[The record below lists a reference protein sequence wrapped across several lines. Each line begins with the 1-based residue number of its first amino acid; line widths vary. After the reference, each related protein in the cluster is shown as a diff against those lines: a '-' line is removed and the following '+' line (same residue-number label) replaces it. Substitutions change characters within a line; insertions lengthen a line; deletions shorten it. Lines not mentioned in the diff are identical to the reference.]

1 MHLKYIELFGF
12 KTFPDKIRIPFD
24 RGINV
29 IVGPNGCGKTNIVD
43 AVRFILGEQNLK
55 ELRLKSMNDIIF
67 HGSNIRN
74 GSSVALCRG
83 VFENGGGGSFKYKD
97 FSEVMVERRHFK
109 NKETEYKINGI
120 SIPYR
125 EYLDFF
131 IESGLSKHYSI
142 IDSYKINA
150 LLNYKPTELRLFFEE
165 ASGITKYK
173 IQKKSAS
180 KKLEASVNNLL
191 RIGDMLGEVES
202 RLEDLEKS
210 AKKLEECRLTATEK
224 NRYEYVLYVRSK
236 NKIISDI
243 NKYKSE
249 LEIYSAQLAEADA
262 LIASLLDILTDA
274 KTLFDDIEKTYKTAT
289 NEKNSRLIKLAKL
302 CSDIE
307 YLEIKIKDIESEIT
321 KKTKEADELDESRK
335 RNAEKLT
342 GLSEKLSTDESN
354 FKNLNEKLNI
364 KAKLLAE
371 KKDLMLRVKGILA
384 NIEDEILDIVEKS
397 QNGKNKII
405 FIDKN
410 IKNIEAK
417 IVETQNNSD
426 KVSAELEDAEI
437 SFNQKTQDLKENGLS
452 AETVKKKYLDNENEL
467 IGLDKKFNEYFL
479 QKNALEKELIKI
491 NIEIT
496 KLNEFIKNREGFSE
510 GVKDFL
516 KSKKDYEA
524 FPLLDA
530 IEIESGFENAAAASF
545 GDALETVILDDIDYA
560 RKAIEYI
567 NADKRGKIKI
577 YIPGKNKNRDRG
589 KSGGGL
595 ECKVCNELGLI
606 PIKEKIKLNYKNTS
620 FEEIGQDF
628 YYCEDKNKILDY
640 IERNNFFP
648 EVNII
653 TEDGSIFTPDGFI
666 AAGKDKDDDGAN
678 LFINKNKLSEYSALE
693 AVKRE
698 ELKSI
703 ESSLASV
710 QSKIK
715 EHTEIKEKLNDEI
728 RALEMARLTIEN
740 DLKHIKNI
748 VEKSKERINILIME
762 SANLEKEK
770 QNEYREKEELQNET
784 ALLESEYKLKN
795 AAKNEEELKL
805 ASAEKD
811 LEKIK
816 EEETALRIEINSAVQ
831 NINFLKK
838 HIKDMEYNLSNYD
851 KRINSLREQKEKY
864 AQEINAA
871 SEDLSAKRKSI
882 EVLNLS
888 VKEADIVIK
897 ESEVKLE
904 SLKEKITATE
914 KDLERTNGRKSD
926 IEKKQNSLQAYINI
940 NNEKLAEIDSN
951 NAAVRL
957 LDGLSEEDRIF
968 IDGIADLSDNNI
980 KKNIEELSV
989 KIKEIGNVNM
999 NADEEYKAALE
1010 RSDFLGKQ
1018 KKDLE
1023 TSIDTL
1029 NGIIKKLD
1037 AVSKEKFKS
1046 SMYDIRQKFKELFV
1060 FLFGGGNADILSVVS
1075 KVSEELE
1082 FDRSQKL
1089 EANQK
1094 ETDAEEMQGMEI
1106 NVQIPGKKF
1115 TGINILSQGERV
1127 LVAVSLLFA
1136 IFLTKKT
1143 PFCVID
1149 EVDAP
1154 LDFANNARYNKL
1166 IEEIS
1171 NYSQI
1176 IMITHNKKTMEVGK
1190 NIFGVT
1196 SKHPGISGIV
1206 SVAMN

>member
-24 RGINV
+24 KGINV

-83 VFENGGGGSFKYKD
+83 VFENSAGGSFKYKD
-97 FSEVMVERRHFK
+97 FSEIMVERRHFK

-120 SIPYR
+120 SVPYR

-131 IESGLSKHYSI
+131 NESGLSKHYSI
-142 IDSYKINA
+142 IDSYKINS
-150 LLNYKPTELRLFFEE
+150 LLNFKPAELRLFFEE

-180 KKLEASVNNLL
+180 KKLEAAVNNLL
-191 RIGDMLGEVES
+191 RIGDLLGEVES

-210 AKKLEECRLTATEK
+210 AKKLEEYRLAETEK
-224 NRYEYVLYVRSK
+224 NRYEYVLYFRSK

-243 NKYKSE
+243 EKYKSE
-249 LEIYSAQLAEADA
+249 LEIYSAQLAEAGA
-262 LIASLLDILTDA
+262 RIASLLDMLTDA
-274 KTLFDDIEKTYKTAT
+274 KTSFDDIEKTYKTAA
-289 NEKNSRLIKLAKL
+289 NEKNSRLIELAKL
-302 CSDIE
+302 GSDIE
-307 YLEIKIKDIESEIT
+307 YLEIKIKDMESEIT
-321 KKTKEADELDESRK
+321 KKTKEADEQDESRK

-342 GLSEKLSTDESN
+342 GLKEKLLNDESN

-364 KAKLLAE
+364 TAKSLSE
-371 KKDLMLRVKGILA
+371 KKEFMLKAKGILA
-384 NIEDEILDIVEKS
+384 DIEDEILDIIEKS

-417 IVETQNNSD
+417 IIETQNNAD
-426 KVSAELEDAEI
+426 KISAELKDAEV
-437 SFNQKTQDLKENGLS
+437 SFSQKNLDLKDNELS
-452 AETVKKKYLDNENEL
+452 AETVKKRYSDNEAEL
-467 IGLDKKFNEYFL
+467 IRLDKEFNEYFS
-479 QKNALEKELIKI
+479 QKNALEKELIKV
-491 NIEIT
+491 NVEIT
-496 KLNEFIKNREGFSE
+496 KLKEFIGNREGFSE

-516 KSKKDYEA
+516 KSKKDYET
-524 FPLLDA
+524 FPLYDA
-530 IEIESGFENAAAASF
+530 IEIEPGFENAAAASF
-545 GDALETVILDDIDYA
+545 GDAVETVILDNIGYA

-577 YIPGKNKNRDRG
+577 FIPGKNKNKND
-589 KSGGGL
+589 SENGGL
-595 ECKVCNELGLI
+595 ECEVCRELNLV
-606 PIKEKIKLNYKNTS
+606 PIKEKIKLNYKNIS
-620 FEEIGQDF
+620 FEDIGKDF

-653 TEDGSIFTPDGFI
+653 TDDGSIFTSDGFI
-666 AAGKDKDDDGAN
+666 SAGKDKDDDGAN

-693 AVKRE
+693 SVKKE

-703 ESSLASV
+703 ETSLASV

-715 EHTEIKEKLNDEI
+715 EHKENKEKISGKI
-728 RALEMARLTIEN
+728 RALEMARFAIES

-748 VEKSKERINILIME
+748 VEKSKERYNILIRE

-770 QNEYREKEELQNET
+770 QNEYGEKEELQDEII
-784 ALLESEYKLKN
+784 LLESEYKLKN
-795 AAKNEEELKL
+795 AAKNEEEQKL
-805 ASAEKD
+805 AAAEKD
-811 LEKIK
+811 IEKIK
-816 EEETALRIEINSAVQ
+816 EEETALRIEINSAGQ

-838 HIKDMEYNLSNYD
+838 QIKDLEYNLSNYD
-851 KRINSLREQKEKY
+851 KRINSLREQNEKY
-864 AQEINAA
+864 AREINAA
-871 SEDLSAKRKSI
+871 SEDLSAKRKNI
-882 EVLNLS
+882 EALNLS
-888 VKEADIVIK
+888 VKEADILIK
-897 ESEVKLE
+897 ESEAKLE
-904 SLKEKITATE
+904 SLKEKISAAE
-914 KDLERTNGRKSD
+914 KDIERANERKSD

-951 NAAVRL
+951 SAAVRL
-957 LDGLSEEDRIF
+957 AGGLSEEDKIF

-980 KKNIEELSV
+980 KKNIEQLSV
-989 KIKEIGNVNM
+989 KILEIGNVNM
-999 NADEEYKAALE
+999 NAAEEYKTALE
-1010 RSDFLGKQ
+1010 RFDFLGKQ

-1023 TSIDTL
+1023 NSIETL

-1046 SMYDIRQKFKELFV
+1046 SMSDIRQKFKELFV

-1075 KVSEELE
+1075 KVSEEIE
-1082 FDRSQKL
+1082 FEASQKPEL
-1089 EANQK
+1089 NEKEA
-1094 ETDAEEMQGMEI
+1094 DAEETQGMEI

>member
-1 MHLKYIELFGF
+1 MYLKYIELFGF

-24 RGINV
+24 KSINV

-43 AVRFILGEQNLK
+43 AIRFILGEQNLK
-55 ELRLKSMNDIIF
+55 ELRLKNMNDIIF

-83 VFENGGGGSFKYKD
+83 VFENDGGGSFRYKD

-120 SIPYR
+120 SVPYR

-131 IESGLSKHYSI
+131 NESGLSKHYSI

-150 LLNYKPTELRLFFEE
+150 LLNFKPTELRLFFEE

-180 KKLEASVNNLL
+180 KKLEAAVNNLL
-191 RIGDMLGEVES
+191 RIGDLLGEVES

-210 AKKLEECRLTATEK
+210 AKKLEEYRFVETEK
-224 NRYEYVLYVRSK
+224 NRYEYVLHLRLR

-243 NKYKSE
+243 DKYKSE
-249 LEIYSAQLAEADA
+249 LEIYSAQLSEAGA
-262 LIASLLDILTDA
+262 RIASLLEILTDA
-274 KTLFDDIEKTYKTAT
+274 KTSFDDIEKTYKTAT
-289 NEKNSRLIKLAKL
+289 NRKNSRLIELAKFG
-302 CSDIE
+302 SDIE
-307 YLEIKIKDIESEIT
+307 YLEIKIKDMESEIT
-321 KKTKEADELDESRK
+321 KKTKEADEQDESRK
-335 RNAEKLT
+335 RNAEKLA
-342 GLSEKLSTDESN
+342 GLKEKLSADESN
-354 FKNLNEKLNI
+354 FKNLTEKLNI
-364 KAKLLAE
+364 TAKLLSE
-371 KKDLMLRVKGILA
+371 KKELMLRAKSILTD
-384 NIEDEILDIVEKS
+384 IEDEILDIVEKS

-417 IVETQNNSD
+417 IIETQYNAGKIST
-426 KVSAELEDAEI
+426 ELEEAEV
-437 SFNQKTQDLKENGLS
+437 SSNQKTGELKENYLS
-452 AETVKKKYLDNENEL
+452 AETVKKNYSDNETEIAL
-467 IGLDKKFNEYFL
+467 LDKKFNEYFS

-491 NIEIT
+491 NLEIT
-496 KLNEFIKNREGFSE
+496 KLKEFIGNREGFSE
-510 GVKDFL
+510 GVKDFI

-524 FPLLDA
+524 LPLSDA
-530 IEIESGFENAAAASF
+530 VEIESGFENQAAAAF
-545 GDALETVILDDIDYA
+545 GDVLETVVLEDIDYA

-577 YIPGKNKNRDRG
+577 FIPGKNKNKKDA
-589 KSGGGL
+589 KNGGP
-595 ECKVCNELGLI
+595 EYEVCRELNLI
-606 PIKEKIKLNYKNTS
+606 PIKEKIKLNYKNIS
-620 FEEIGQDF
+620 LEDIGKDF
-628 YYCEDKNKILDY
+628 YYCGDKNKILDY

-653 TEDGSIFTPDGFI
+653 TEDGSIFMPYGFI

-693 AVKRE
+693 SNKRE
-698 ELKSI
+698 ELQRL
-703 ESSLASV
+703 ESSLDGV

-715 EHTEIKEKLNDEI
+715 EHKEI
-728 RALEMARLTIEN
+728 REKISGEIRTLEMARLTLEN

-748 VEKSKERINILIME
+748 IEKSKERRNILIRE
-762 SANLEKEK
+762 SSNLEKEK
-770 QNEYREKEELQNET
+770 QSEYNEKEELQDEIV
-784 ALLESEYKLKN
+784 LLENEYKLKN
-795 AAKNEEELKL
+795 AAKNEEEQKL
-805 ASAEKD
+805 AAAEKD

-816 EEETALRIEINSAVQ
+816 EEETALRIEINSAGQ

-838 HIKDMEYNLSNYD
+838 QIKDMEYNLSNYD
-851 KRINSLREQKEKY
+851 KRINSLLEQKEKY
-864 AQEINAA
+864 AQDIKAA

-882 EVLNLS
+882 EALNLS
-888 VKEADIVIK
+888 LKESESAIK

-904 SLKEKITATE
+904 SLKEKITETE
-914 KDLERTNGRKSD
+914 KDIGRANERKSD

-940 NNEKLAEIDSN
+940 NSEKLVEIDSN
-951 NAAVRL
+951 SPSVL
-957 LDGLSEEDRIF
+957 LSAGLSEEDKIF
-968 IDGIADLSDNNI
+968 IDGISDLSDNNI
-980 KKNIEELSV
+980 KKRIEDLSL

-999 NADEEYKAALE
+999 NAVEEYKAALE

-1023 TSIDTL
+1023 TSIETL

-1046 SMYDIRQKFKELFV
+1046 SMNDIRQKFKELFV
-1060 FLFGGGNADILSVVS
+1060 FLFGGGNADIVNIVS

-1082 FDRSQKL
+1082 FDAVQKPEL
-1089 EANQK
+1089 NEK
-1094 ETDAEEMQGMEI
+1094 ETDTEETQGMEI

-1176 IMITHNKKTMEVGK
+1176 IMITHNKKTMEAGR

>member
-24 RGINV
+24 GGVNV

-120 SIPYR
+120 SVPYR

-131 IESGLSKHYSI
+131 NESGLSKHYSI

-150 LLNYKPTELRLFFEE
+150 LLNFKPGELRLFFEE

-180 KKLEASVNNLL
+180 KKLEAAVNNLL
-191 RIGDMLGEVES
+191 RIGDLLGEVES

-210 AKKLEECRLTATEK
+210 AKKLEEYRLAETEK
-224 NRYEYVLYVRSK
+224 NRYEYLLYVRSRS
-236 NKIISDI
+236 KIISDI
-243 NKYKSE
+243 EKYKSE
-249 LEIYSAQLAEADA
+249 FEIYSAQLAEAGA
-262 LIASLLDILTDA
+262 RIAYLLDMLTDA
-274 KTLFDDIEKTYKTAT
+274 KTSFDDIEKTYKTAT
-289 NEKNSRLIKLAKL
+289 NEKNSRLIELAKL
-302 CSDIE
+302 GSDIE
-307 YLEIKIKDIESEIT
+307 YLEIKIKDMESEII
-321 KKTKEADELDESRK
+321 KKTKEADEQDELRK
-335 RNAEKLT
+335 RNAEKLV
-342 GLSEKLSTDESN
+342 GLKEKLFNGEAN

-364 KAKLLAE
+364 TAKSLSE
-371 KKDLMLRVKGILA
+371 KKELMLRVKGILA
-384 NIEDEILDIVEKS
+384 DIEDEILDIVEKS

-410 IKNIEAK
+410 IKNIETK
-417 IVETQNNSD
+417 IIETQNNAD
-426 KVSAELEDAEI
+426 KISAELEDAEV
-437 SFNQKTQDLKENGLS
+437 SFSQKTQNLKENGLS
-452 AETVKKKYLDNENEL
+452 SETAKKKYSDNEAEL
-467 IGLDKKFNEYFL
+467 IGLDKKLNEYFS
-479 QKNALEKELIKI
+479 QNNALEKELIKI

-496 KLNEFIKNREGFSE
+496 KLKEFIENREGFSE

-516 KSKKDYEA
+516 KSKKDYETL
-524 FPLLDA
+524 PLSDA
-530 IEIESGFENAAAASF
+530 IEIEPGFENLAAAGF
-545 GDALETVILDDIDYA
+545 GDAIETVILDDIDYA

-577 YIPGKNKNRDRG
+577 FIPGKNKNKNYDRNCG
-589 KSGGGL
+589 SEL
-595 ECKVCNELGLI
+595 QVCSELNLV
-606 PIKEKIKLNYKNTS
+606 PIKEKIKLNYKKIS
-620 FEEIGQDF
+620 FEDIRKDF

-678 LFINKNKLSEYSALE
+678 LFINKNKLTEYFLSETK
-693 AVKRE
+693 KRE
-698 ELKSI
+698 ELKFI
-703 ESSLASV
+703 ESSLSSV

-715 EHTEIKEKLNDEI
+715 EHMEIKEKINGEI
-728 RALEMARLTIEN
+728 RSLEMTRLTIEN

-748 VEKSKERINILIME
+748 IEKLNERRNILIRE

-770 QNEYREKEELQNET
+770 QNEYREKEELQDET

-795 AAKNEEELKL
+795 SAKNEEEQKL
-805 ASAEKD
+805 AAAEKNM
-811 LEKIK
+811 EKIK
-816 EEETALRIEINSAVQ
+816 EEETALRIQINSAGQ

-838 HIKDMEYNLSNYD
+838 QINDMEYNLSNYD

-864 AQEINAA
+864 AQDINAA

-882 EVLNLS
+882 EALNLL
-888 VKEADIVIK
+888 VKEAGSFIK
-897 ESEVKLE
+897 ESEFKLE
-904 SLKEKITATE
+904 SLKENIAATE
-914 KDLERTNGRKSD
+914 KDLERANERKSD

-940 NNEKLAEIDSN
+940 NSEKLAEIDSN
-951 NAAVRL
+951 NANVSL
-957 LDGLSEEDRIF
+957 SGGLSEEDKIF

-980 KKNIEELSV
+980 KKIIEGLSL

-1010 RSDFLGKQ
+1010 RSDFLGNQ

-1023 TSIDTL
+1023 TSIETL

-1046 SMYDIRQKFKELFV
+1046 SMNDIRQKFKELFI

-1075 KVSEELE
+1075 KVAEELE
-1082 FDRSQKL
+1082 L
-1089 EANQK
+1089 ELIRKSDHNEK
-1094 ETDAEEMQGMEI
+1094 EIDFEETQGMEI

-1154 LDFANNARYNKL
+1154 LDYANNARYNKL

-1176 IMITHNKKTMEVGK
+1176 ILITHNKKTMEVGK

-1196 SKHPGISGIV
+1196 SKHPGVSGIV

>member
-24 RGINV
+24 KGINV

-55 ELRLKSMNDIIF
+55 DLRLKSMNDIIF

-83 VFENGGGGSFKYKD
+83 VFENSGGGSFKYKD
-97 FSEVMVERRHFK
+97 FSEVMAERRHFK

-120 SIPYR
+120 SVPYR

-131 IESGLSKHYSI
+131 NESGLSRHYSI

-150 LLNYKPTELRLFFEE
+150 LLNFKPAELRLFFEE

-180 KKLEASVNNLL
+180 KKLEAAVNNLL
-191 RIGDMLGEVES
+191 RIGDLLGEVES

-210 AKKLEECRLTATEK
+210 AKKLEEYRLAEAEK
-224 NRYEYVLYVRSK
+224 NRYEYVLYVRSR

-243 NKYKSE
+243 DKYKSE
-249 LEIYSAQLAEADA
+249 LEIYSAQLAETGAR
-262 LIASLLDILTDA
+262 IASLLDILTDA
-274 KTLFDDIEKTYKTAT
+274 KTSFDDIEKNYKTAA
-289 NEKNSRLIKLAKL
+289 NEKNSRLIELAKL
-302 CSDIE
+302 GSDIE
-307 YLEIKIKDIESEIT
+307 YLEIKIKDMESEIT
-321 KKTKEADELDESRK
+321 KKTKEADEQDESRK
-335 RNAEKLT
+335 RNAEKLA
-342 GLSEKLSTDESN
+342 GLKEKLSADESN
-354 FKNLNEKLNI
+354 FKNLTEKLNI
-364 KAKLLAE
+364 TAKSLSE
-371 KKDLMLRVKGILA
+371 KKELMLRVKGILTD
-384 NIEDEILDIVEKS
+384 IEDEILDIVEKS

-417 IVETQNNSD
+417 IIETQNNAD
-426 KVSAELEDAEI
+426 KISAELEDAEV
-437 SFNQKTQDLKENGLS
+437 SFNQKTKDLNDNNLS
-452 AETVKKKYLDNENEL
+452 AETVKEKYADNEAEL
-467 IGLDKKFNEYFL
+467 IGLDKKLKEYFP

-491 NIEIT
+491 NLEIT
-496 KLNEFIKNREGFSE
+496 KLKEFIEGREGFSE

-516 KSKKDYEA
+516 KSKKDYNA
-524 FPLLDA
+524 LPLYDA
-530 IEIESGFENAAAASF
+530 IEIEPGFENAAAASF
-545 GDALETVILDDIDYA
+545 GDAVETVILDDIGCA

-577 YIPGKNKNRDRG
+577 FIPGKNKNKNDA
-589 KSGGGL
+589 KNGGL
-595 ECKVCNELGLI
+595 ECEVCRELNLV
-606 PIKEKIKLNYKNTS
+606 PIKEKIKLNYKNIS
-620 FEEIGQDF
+620 FEEVGKDF

-666 AAGKDKDDDGAN
+666 SAGKDKDDDGAN

-693 AVKRE
+693 SIKRE
-698 ELKSI
+698 ELKKA

-715 EHTEIKEKLNDEI
+715 EHTEIKEKISGEI
-728 RALEMARLTIEN
+728 RALEMARLTLEN
-740 DLKHIKNI
+740 DLKHIKGI
-748 VEKSKERINILIME
+748 IEKSKERRNILIRE

-770 QNEYREKEELQNET
+770 QNEYKEKEELQDEI

-795 AAKNEEELKL
+795 AAKNEEEQKL
-805 ASAEKD
+805 DAAEKD
-811 LEKIK
+811 TEKIK
-816 EEETALRIEINSAVQ
+816 EEETALRIEINSAGQ

-838 HIKDMEYNLSNYD
+838 QIKDLEYNLSNYD

-882 EVLNLS
+882 DVLNLS
-888 VKEADIVIK
+888 VKEADASIK
-897 ESEVKLE
+897 EAEVKLE

-914 KDLERTNGRKSD
+914 KDIERANERKSD

-940 NNEKLAEIDSN
+940 NSEKLAEIDSN

-957 LDGLSEEDRIF
+957 SGGLSGEDKIF
-968 IDGIADLSDNNI
+968 IDGISDLSDNNI
-980 KKNIEELSV
+980 KKSIEELSL

-999 NADEEYKAALE
+999 NADEEYKTALE

-1037 AVSKEKFKS
+1037 AVSKEKFKT
-1046 SMYDIRQKFKELFV
+1046 SMNDIRQKFKELFI

-1082 FDRSQKL
+1082 FDASQKSEL
-1089 EANQK
+1089 NEKEA
-1094 ETDAEEMQGMEI
+1094 DAEETQGMEI

-1176 IMITHNKKTMEVGK
+1176 IVITHNKKTMEVGK